1 MSSPARFTCAIVR
14 VFQSDR
20 RCASYAACGTLHLA
34 HGLAAPQR
42 LLIRLAITARLAW
55 QLPVSVYVAL
65 KRGRMPADAKPDS
78 SPRDTLSTE
87 EVWFSLAP
95 PLFLRRI
102 VPLLRLSVPIAYQW
116 VRSLLFI
123 SHGMGAYR
131 SAV

>member
-1 MSSPARFTCAIVR
+1 
-14 VFQSDR
+14 
-20 RCASYAACGTLHLA
+20 LA

-42 LLIRLAITARLAW
+42 LLIRLASTARLAW

-102 VPLLRLSVPIAYQW
+102 VPLLRLSVPIAYQS

-123 SHGMGAYR
+123 SHGMGRVPFRCVTRPAAR
-131 SAV
+131 DAVL